1 MLGVRVL
8 EGRGITSRDGWDA
21 PRVAV
26 INRSLAAREFQ
37 DGQAVGRG
45 IRVVDDDDRWST
57 VVGVVDEPPATGLGS
72 AIQPRY
78 MVYLS
83 VLQHPPVAV
92 DLLTR
97 PDAAGER
104 SVPAAAQAALG
115 VQALDP
121 AATPL
126 RALVGGQMAPL
137 RWFGAQLGLQGWAM
151 LAMAALGSLAVTRLW
166 ITSLLGELGVRRALG
181 ARRRQVVAYVL
192 LRAGAVGAAGIAGGI
207 WFGGAIWS
215 VLPDLVPGLSPWDA
229 GLVVRF
235 GMVLLGSTLLS
246 ALPPALR
253 AARATPSSLLTA
265 P

>member
-1 MLGVRVL
+1 
-8 EGRGITSRDGWDA
+8 
-21 PRVAV
+21 
-26 INRSLAAREFQ
+26 
-37 DGQAVGRG
+37 
-45 IRVVDDDDRWST
+45 
-57 VVGVVDEPPATGLGS
+57 
-72 AIQPRY
+72 
-78 MVYLS
+78 
-83 VLQHPPVAV
+83 
-92 DLLTR
+92 
-97 PDAAGER
+97 
-104 SVPAAAQAALG
+104 

-215 VLPDLVPGLSPWDA
+215 VLPDRVPGLSPWDA